1 MTTSVHEKAAVQY
14 GAFYS
19 SVLGGITTNPA
30 FMCIPMD
37 DHMVHRGHGVFDTAL
52 ITDGHLYQLPEHLSR
67 LAASAGAVGLDLPL
81 SVEAMARIILDTAA
95 ASNKVTGI
103 VKFWVSAGPGG
114 FGISSTE
121 CDEAHFYVVAT
132 SSGRDI
138 DRLEGWTAI
147 TSTIPVKPKPF
158 ACVKSNNY
166 LQNVL
171 VQMQAETDGCDV
183 GLFCDQDGFVAEG
196 PNNNIGIITQDNVL
210 VTPPFDECLPGI
222 TLSRLLELIPREREI
237 SPNDMVVTRVEQRRL
252 HLSEVMAAKE
262 VFLVGSSV
270 RVVPIVSINGT
281 FIEDGTPGT
290 VTLAMDYMIANDMQ
304 VEGSDQ
310 HIQIPYGYATGMRSQ
325 LR

>member
-1 MTTSVHEKAAVQY
+1 MRTIATPVLSNEKVVQRMTTSVHEKAAVQY

-95 ASNKVTGI
+95 ASNKVT
-103 VKFWVSAGPGG
+103 
-114 FGISSTE
+114 
-121 CDEAHFYVVAT
+121 
-132 SSGRDI
+132 
-138 DRLEGWTAI
+138 
-147 TSTIPVKPKPF
+147 VKPKPF
-158 ACVKSNNY
+158 ASIKSNNY

-237 SPNDMVVTRVEQRRL
+237 SPNDMVVTHVEQRRL